1 MTLTALEIKNA
12 KPGLHSDGGGLYL
25 HVGPTGGVS
34 WIFRYQLN
42 KRRREMGIGSLAAL
56 TAPDARAKAASLKAI
71 VASGQDPLEARR
83 ATQASERAAAALV
96 DAPKASHTFRD
107 AAERHIAMK

>member
-1 MTLTALEIKNA
+1 
-12 KPGLHSDGGGLYL
+12 
-25 HVGPTGGVS
+25 
-34 WIFRYQLN
+34 
-42 KRRREMGIGSLAAL
+42 MGIGSLAAL